1 MTDLTDQVL
10 SAWLSGAVPDA
21 EIAEALRVAYVGVT
35 RAQRLLGLAAPAP
48 YRDRISAFLR
58 HHGVPT
64 ELR

>member
-1 MTDLTDQVL
+1 MTERTSPVL
-10 SAWLSGAVPDA
+10 SAWLSGAAPDA

-35 RAQRLLGLAAPAP
+35 RARRLLGLAAPTP

-58 HHGVPT
+58 RHGVPT